1 MHPFVLGQE
10 YERARLLDFIG
21 SRQMQSG
28 VLWGSKE
35 PGCLVCTSGGK
46 GGKRAGYSDEL
57 LADGSW
63 WYFGQ
68 GLVGDQSLANAAN
81 AKLSSA
87 KLSVLFFTTREPTA
101 REVAA
106 RGGYGKLF
114 AFRGDFNV
122 VGFEP
127 FVPSDGNR
135 KGDRL
140 WRFRLAPV
148 GDGGDH
154 WRVSE
159 NTNAESHVDL
169 QEVQRSL
176 YVDFPGSGVGI
187 SLQEY
192 RRRSAAVHLYATL
205 RANGRCEGCGLPAP
219 FSRSDGRAFLEVHH
233 MTRLAD
239 DGPDLPAN
247 VVALCPNCH
256 RRAHYSVDRV
266 EFGCVLQKHVAFMEG
281 RIASGQWLRLTE

>member
-1 MHPFVLGQE
+1 M
-10 YERARLLDFIG
+10 
-21 SRQMQSG
+21 
-28 VLWGSKE
+28 
-35 PGCLVCTSGGK
+35 
-46 GGKRAGYSDEL
+46 
-57 LADGSW
+57 
-63 WYFGQ
+63 
-68 GLVGDQSLANAAN
+68 
-81 AKLSSA
+81 
-87 KLSVLFFTTREPTA
+87 SVLFFTTREPTA

-114 AFRGDFNV
+114 AFRGEFNV

-140 WRFRLAPV
+140 WRFRLVPV
-148 GDGGDH
+148 GGGDDY
-154 WRVSE
+154 WRGDE
-159 NTNAESHVDL
+159 HTNADRHIGLQDL
-169 QEVQRSL
+169 QRSI
-176 YVDFPGSGVGI
+176 YVDSPGSEVGI

-205 RANGRCEGCGLPAP
+205 RANGRCEGCGMLAP
-219 FSRSDGRAFLEVHH
+219 FFRPDGRAFLEVHH

-256 RRAHYSVDRV
+256 RRAHYSIDRM
-266 EFGCVLQKHVAFMEG
+266 EFGCALRAHVACLEE
-281 RIASGQWLRLTE
+281 RIATGKGLE

>member
-1 MHPFVLGQE
+1 MHPFIVGQE
-10 YERARLLDFIG
+10 YERPRLLDFIG

-35 PGCLVCTSGGK
+35 SGCLVCTSGGK
-46 GGKRAGYSDEL
+46 GGKRAGYSDEQ

-68 GLVGDQSLANAAN
+68 GLVGDQSPSNAAN
-81 AKLSSA
+81 AKLSSG

-101 REVAA
+101 REVAT

-140 WRFRLAPV
+140 WRFRLVPV
-148 GDGGDH
+148 GDCSDH
-154 WRVSE
+154 WRE
-159 NTNAESHVDL
+159 NESTNAERHVDL
-169 QEVQRSL
+169 QEMQRTL
-176 YVDFPGSGVGI
+176 YVDSLESGLGI

-205 RANGRCEGCGLPAP
+205 RASGRCEGCSLAAP
-219 FSRSDGRAFLEVHH
+219 FSRPDGRPFLEVHH

-247 VVALCPNCH
+247 VAALCPNCH
-256 RRAHYSVDRV
+256 RRAHYSIDRM
-266 EFGCVLQKHVAFMEG
+266 EFGCSLREQIARLED
-281 RIASGQWLRLTE
+281 RIASGQGLHRE